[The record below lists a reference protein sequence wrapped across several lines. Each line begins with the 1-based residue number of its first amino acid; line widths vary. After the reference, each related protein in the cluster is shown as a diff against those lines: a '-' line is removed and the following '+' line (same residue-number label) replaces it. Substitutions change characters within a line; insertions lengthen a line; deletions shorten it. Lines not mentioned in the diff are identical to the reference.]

1 MMGRLGW
8 IPGNIQKV
16 AVPEGRR
23 GPWSVERFRSKT
35 KRLGWGPSARTFTR
49 LVHADHGVFM
59 SDTPEE
65 MRDHREAA
73 RRAHGSCLITG
84 LGLGMILAAALRKP
98 DLTDVTV
105 VEFDADVI
113 ALVGPTYD
121 ADPRL
126 TIVHADAFTYQPPPG
141 RRYAMV
147 WHDIWDR
154 PSATNLASMATLM
167 RKFAP
172 IADWQG
178 CWAEDQ
184 SLRRAGQEA
193 ANTPAAAEY
202 LLRYLQSSVQS
213 APLTSHMISNGARL

>member
-1 MMGRLGW
+1 MPFVW
-8 IPGNIQKV
+8 IPGNLQKV

-49 LVHADHGVFM
+49 LVHAGRGIVM

-73 RRAHGSCLITG
+73 LRAHGSCLING
-84 LGLGMILAAALRKP
+84 LGLGMILAAVLKKP
-98 DLTDVTV
+98 DVTDVTV
-105 VEFDADVI
+105 VETDPDVI
-113 ALVGPTYD
+113 ALVGRTYG

-126 TIVHADAFTYQPPPG
+126 TIVHADAFAYQPPPG

-147 WHDIWDR
+147 WSDIWDR
-154 PSATNLASMATLM
+154 ISATNLDSMAALM
-167 RKFAP
+167 RKYGP
-172 IADWQG
+172 ITDWQG

-184 SLRRAGQEA
+184 SIRCAAREA
-193 ANTPAAAEY
+193 PDTPAAAES
-202 LLRYLQSSVQS
+202 LLRYLSSVQ
-213 APLTSHMISNGARL
+213 AA

>member
-1 MMGRLGW
+1 MPFVW

-23 GPWSVERFRSKT
+23 GPWSVERFRSKA

-49 LVHADHGVFM
+49 LVHADHGIFM
-59 SDTPEE
+59 SDTPNE

-73 RRAHGSCLITG
+73 LRARGACLING

-98 DLTDVTV
+98 DVTDVTV

-113 ALVGPTYD
+113 ALVGPTYAD
-121 ADPRL
+121 DPRL

-154 PSATNLASMATLM
+154 ISVTNLEPMAALI
-167 RKFAP
+167 RKYEP

-178 CWAEDQ
+178 CWAEDL
-184 SLRRAGQEA
+184 SIRCAAREA
-193 ANTPAAAEY
+193 ADTPAAAESV
-202 LLRYLQSSVQS
+202 LRYLQSSVH
-213 APLTSHMISNGARL
+213 PHRELPI